1 MRTWPA
7 IRREQAN
14 DRATPSGGM
23 ALQAVSPGHFRA
35 IVESTDDAVLS
46 KDRNLTITSWNPA
59 ATKLYGYSAEEAI
72 GQPVSILIPNDHA
85 GEERDILE
93 RVLAGGHVNHY
104 ETERLRKDGS
114 RVPVALTVSP
124 IAESDGSISGASVIA
139 RDISERRRNAD
150 RAARLQQLTTELA
163 KTIAPEQVVSAALT
177 EATSALNADGGAVG
191 LLDEGDATIRVA
203 GYSGYSETSLA
214 NWETFSVKAELPM
227 SEVVRTGKV
236 SWVVGREEIV
246 RRYPALEGTE
256 IKFLSRAIVPLW
268 AHGQVFGAIS
278 LSFHEARSF
287 EPDERAF
294 LETIV
299 QQAAYALDRARLH
312 AAEQRA
318 RQNLD
323 FLARASE
330 LLAQS
335 LDVETTLQRLAAF
348 AVPRLADWCAV
359 DLLTDGEIK
368 AVAVAHANPA
378 KVELAREL
386 QRRHPADSDAPVG
399 APAVIRS
406 GEPELHPELTEELL
420 AAAAPDDEALE
431 VIRGLGLVSAMVVP
445 LRARERTLGALTL
458 VAAESGRKFTSDD
471 LGVAEDLA
479 RRAALAVENAMLYGR
494 EHGAAVTLQR
504 SLLPRDLPRL
514 RGLRLAA
521 RYLPAG
527 VGAAVGGDWY
537 DTIDLADGRLN
548 LVVGDVAGRGM
559 RAASVMGQL
568 RNALRAYVLDGCSPQ
583 EAVGRLN
590 RLARTFE
597 SSEMATLAYLSFDL
611 RTRQAEC
618 VRAGHP
624 PPLIRHPNSEV
635 TELAIEGSLPIGV
648 SQGPC
653 PTTTVQIEPG
663 SLVLMYTDGLV
674 ERRAAGIKP
683 GLERLKRALRD
694 GPAEPEACL
703 DFVLH
708 ALTPTRS
715 EDDVALLLMRV
726 DRTTDEPL
734 ELTTPA
740 QPSVLAPI
748 RRAFETWLADQRID
762 QNDGWPIVAACNEAC
777 ANASEHAYA
786 PSETGSIEVEARRE
800 GARIVVAVHDHGQWR
815 APRGRNR
822 GRGFTLMNYFMD
834 RVDVERSQ
842 EGTTV
847 RMERGLGRG
856 SGT

>member
-1 MRTWPA
+1 MP
-7 IRREQAN
+7 REQAG
-14 DRATPSGGM
+14 DRVTATAGHVGP
-23 ALQAVSPGHFRA
+23 AISPDHFHA
-35 IVESTDDAVLS
+35 IVDSADDAILS
-46 KDRNLTITSWNPA
+46 KDRNLVITSWNPA
-59 ATKLYGYSAEEAI
+59 ATMLYGYSAEEAI
-72 GQPVSILIPNDHA
+72 GQPVSILIPDDHA
-85 GEERDILE
+85 GEERDILQ
-93 RVLAGGHVNHY
+93 RVLDGDHVNHY

-124 IAESDGSISGASVIA
+124 IPASDGSISGASVIA
-139 RDISERRRNAD
+139 RDISERRRDAN
-150 RAARLQQLTTELA
+150 RATRLQQLTTELA
-163 KTIAPEQVVSAALT
+163 KTIAPEEVVNVALR
-177 EATSALNADGGAVG
+177 EALPALNAHAGAVG
-191 LLDEGDATIRVA
+191 LLDEGGETIRVA
-203 GYSGYSETSLA
+203 GYSGYSDTSLA
-214 NWETFSVKAELPM
+214 SWETFSVKAALPM
-227 SEVVRTGKV
+227 SEVVRTGQPAWLVGKEELV
-236 SWVVGREEIV
+236 S
-246 RRYPALEGTE
+246 RYPALAGTE
-256 IKFLSRAIVPLW
+256 IKFRSRAVVPLR
-268 AHGQVFGAIS
+268 AHGRVFGAIS
-278 LSFHEARSF
+278 LSFRDIRSF
-287 EPDERAF
+287 APDERMF
-294 LETIV
+294 LEAIV

-348 AVPRLADWCAV
+348 AVPRLADWCTV
-359 DLLTDGEIK
+359 DLLSEGEIK

-386 QRRHPADSDAPVG
+386 QRRHPADPDAPVG

-406 GEPELHPELTEELL
+406 GRSELHPRITEELL
-420 AAAAPDDEALE
+420 AAAAPDNEALE
-431 VIRGLGLVSAMVVP
+431 IVRGLGLVSAMVVP
-445 LRARERTLGALTL
+445 LRARERTLGALSL
-458 VAAESGRKFTSDD
+458 VAAESRRRFTSDD
-471 LGVAEDLA
+471 LEVAEDLA
-479 RRAALAVENAMLYGR
+479 RRAALAVENAMLYAR
-494 EHGAAVTLQR
+494 EHQAAVTLQR
-504 SLLPRDLPRL
+504 SLLPHDLPRL
-514 RGLRLAA
+514 RGLQLAA

-527 VGAAVGGDWY
+527 VGADVGGDWY
-537 DTIDLADGRLN
+537 DTIDLADGRLS
-548 LVVGDVAGRGM
+548 LVVGDVAGRGL

-597 SSEMATLAYLSFDL
+597 SSEMATLVHISFDL
-611 RTRQAEC
+611 RERQAEC
-618 VRAGHP
+618 VRAGHL
-624 PPLIRHPNSEV
+624 PPLIRHPNGEV

-674 ERRAAGIKP
+674 ERRGEGIKP
-683 GLERLKRALRD
+683 GLEKLKRTLRA
-694 GPAEPEACL
+694 GPAEPEPCL

-708 ALTPTRS
+708 ALTPTGS

-734 ELTTPA
+734 DLTTPA
-740 QPSVLAPI
+740 QPSALARI
-748 RRAFETWLADQRID
+748 RRAVEAWLADQRIELS
-762 QNDGWPIVAACNEAC
+762 DGWPIVAACNEAC
-777 ANASEHAYA
+777 ANASEHAYS
-786 PSETGSIEVEARRE
+786 PSETGSIEIEARRD
-800 GARIVVAVHDHGQWR
+800 GPRILVTVHDHGQWR

-822 GRGFTLMNYFMD
+822 GRGFTLMNYLMD

-847 RMERGLGRG
+847 RMERTLGRG
-856 SGT
+856 SGS